1 MKKFVVPVTWQ
12 VSSYVVIEAETA
24 DEAAEQAEEG
34 KLPRDSEY
42 VMGSF
47 EADFECVEEVKHCL
61 AYGDEVFWNDPDDG
75 ICSGKA
81 FFRRFMRIDC
91 GNDVAII
98 EKDGVEMECY
108 VDEIS

>member
-1 MKKFVVPVTWQ
+1 MKKFVVPVTWT

-34 KLPRDSEY
+34 NLPRDGEY

-61 AYGDEVFWNDPDDG
+61 AHGDEVFWNDPDTSTES
-75 ICSGKA
+75 CSGKA
-81 FFRRFMRIDC
+81 IFKRYH
-91 GNDVAII
+91 GNDIAYI

-108 VDEIS
+108 VDELS